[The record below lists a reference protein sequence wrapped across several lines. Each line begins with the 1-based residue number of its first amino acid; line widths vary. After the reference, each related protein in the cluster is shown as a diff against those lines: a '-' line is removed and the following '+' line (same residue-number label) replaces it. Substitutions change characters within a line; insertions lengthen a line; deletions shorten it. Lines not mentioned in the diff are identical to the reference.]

1 MNSRKSKAFEIPPN
15 RHVMVAGATRS
26 GKSFFTEQYLKM
38 YYYVIKLDTKR
49 EAFERK
55 RHGKSAWE
63 GLVEGQDFTVIE
75 KLEDIVNVETPKII
89 YAPLP
94 EEQKMEYYEEFFR
107 FIYER
112 EDTVVWCD
120 ETMSF
125 TTATRYPQWFKNL
138 LIMGASKNIGVWC
151 CTQRPLGIPSI
162 IGANVSYLVIFNLNQ
177 LQDRK
182 RLVEISGCNDFLE
195 SPSTEYEDYKFFF
208 YRIGDEKPTVM
219 KVVT

>member
-1 MNSRKSKAFEIPPN
+1 MNYRKSKAFEIPPN

-38 YYYVIKLDTKR
+38 YYYVVKLDTKR

-55 RHGKSAWE
+55 RKGLSAWE

-94 EEQKMEYYEEFFR
+94 QEQTMEYYEEFFK
-107 FIYER
+107 FVYER